1 MRKDLNDMKG
11 HLIRKWNPDRKTD
24 RAVMLHNNN
33 NPFIPKGLC

>member
-1 MRKDLNDMKG
+1 MKG

-33 NPFIPKGLC
+33 PIIPKGFC